1 MEILDLFREFAK
13 KIQNN
18 ELITSYKDAEK
29 NMNEDTELQKS
40 IEEFNSK
47 KADLNFELTQKE
59 RDEEKIKQINA
70 EIRENYES
78 IMNNENMKNF
88 NNAKEKL
95 DKLMKDINFILVEA
109 INGAD
114 PMTVDPDA
122 YASCAGDCGG
132 CAGCH

>member
-29 NMNEDTELQKS
+29 NMSEDTELQKN

-59 RDEEKIKQINA
+59 RNEEKIKQINA

-114 PMTVDPDA
+114 PMTVNPDE
-122 YASCAGDCGG
+122 YASCAGDCSG

>member
-13 KIQNN
+13 KIQKD

-29 NMNEDTELQKS
+29 NMNADTELQKS

-70 EIRENYES
+70 EVRESYES
-78 IMNNENMKNF
+78 IMNNENMKDF
-88 NNAKEKL
+88 NHEKEKL
-95 DKLMKDINFILVEA
+95 DKLVKDINFILVEA

-122 YASCAGDCGG
+122 YAGCAGDCGG

>member
-40 IEEFNSK
+40 IEGFNSK

-59 RDEEKIKQINA
+59 RNEEKIKQINA

-109 INGAD
+109 
-114 PMTVDPDA
+114 T
-122 YASCAGDCGG
+122 
-132 CAGCH
+132 

>member
-29 NMNEDTELQKS
+29 NINEDAELQKS

-47 KADLNFELTQKE
+47 KADLSFELAKE
-59 RDEEKIKQINA
+59 KRNEEKIKQINA

-95 DKLMKDINFILVEA
+95 DKLMKDINFILVET

-114 PMTVDPDA
+114 PMTVNPDA
-122 YASCAGDCGG
+122 YANCAGDCSG

>member
-18 ELITSYKDAEK
+18 ELIISYKDAEK
-29 NMNEDTELQKS
+29 NMNEDTELQRS

-95 DKLMKDINFILVEA
+95 DKLMKDINFILVET

-114 PMTVDPDA
+114 PMTVNPDA
-122 YASCAGDCGG
+122 YASCAGDCSG